1 MSAATVKKLEAEL
14 RRRYGRSAVGLLLGL
29 PLDTPSRLRALGRLL
44 GDEAGDPAMRSQCV
58 CSADALHPQGCQG
71 QPGETTDREPEAK

>member
-29 PLDTPSRLRALGRLL
+29 PLDTSSRLRALGRLL

-58 CSADALHPQGCQG
+58 RRDIEVNPAKRQTENRKRSSGLSDA
-71 QPGETTDREPEAK
+71 

>member
-44 GDEAGDPAMRSQCV
+44 GDEAGDP
-58 CSADALHPQGCQG
+58 QGYRG
-71 QPGETTDREPEAK
+71 QPRETTDREPEAK